1 MNALLTKYFKEHGGL
16 NHDMVDNFVRDL
28 VLRLLGDFTHKELPK
43 VIRNEYQAT
52 LIIVGEKIRG
62 LEDWREES
70 GRKEEVDR
78 ARREE
83 ASKRMEAM
91 QDEIYV
97 LKKGRNDAY
106 H

>member
-1 MNALLTKYFKEHGGL
+1 MRH
-16 NHDMVDNFVRDL
+16 
-28 VLRLLGDFTHKELPK
+28 LGDFTQKELPK
-43 VIRNEYQAT
+43 LIRNEYQAT
-52 LIIVGEKIRG
+52 FVIVGEKIRG
-62 LEDWREES
+62 LEEWREES

-78 ARREE
+78 LRREE
-83 ASKRMEAM
+83 ANKRMESM